1 MLCVVYARISHSTNF
16 YFLTTTTNTIGLLS
30 DANGYIKI
38 DFYYDAGINEATSDV
53 GQQNKLLSAAAGVKS
68 FSIQNIDSSS
78 YASGKIE
85 LKNYTT
91 ITETPAAV
99 VPAYTPTTNARIAGE
114 YDYTNNFADIVD
126 YNRFAS
132 TSGSD
137 NITHVNWTGQSSY
150 VSGFNRSG
158 FSDNEQLV

>member
-1 MLCVVYARISHSTNF
+1 MIRPEPFVAIVCGSVPKA
-16 YFLTTTTNTIGLLS
+16 
-30 DANGYIKI
+30 
-38 DFYYDAGINEATSDV
+38 
-53 GQQNKLLSAAAGVKS
+53 
-68 FSIQNIDSSS
+68 
-78 YASGKIE
+78 
-85 LKNYTT
+85 
-91 ITETPAAV
+91 AAV